1 MLPNQCL
8 FLEIKVSSAENSYHV
23 FLEQIKVKLFIRIVH
38 TFLKFHL
45 SNFKVMK
52 KILILMFLLGLN
64 LISFAQQTVSIVAGP
79 STMARNATVTYTA
92 SISIPTTLVWEATGM
107 DLISASGA
115 NATFKAVQD
124 GTAYVRLRSFNGI
137 EAEKEIHIGT
147 PRPEITGEHRVP
159 NGQYATFRASCRP
172 LANAT
177 NYQWILN
184 PVNGNTVYG
193 ANSQVLDVAFYNAGS
208 YQVIVRASNSYGTG
222 EYTSFGLN
230 VINERGYSITAY
242 PSPAS
247 QTLYID
253 FAIAKEQLNQALK
266 ATSKST
272 NTYNVHLFNIQG
284 SMVRTAQSAGEE
296 ISMDVSGLPNGNYI
310 LHIYDG
316 IEKKPITQKIVI
328 KH

>member
-1 MLPNQCL
+1 
-8 FLEIKVSSAENSYHV
+8 
-23 FLEQIKVKLFIRIVH
+23 
-38 TFLKFHL
+38 
-45 SNFKVMK
+45 MK
-52 KILILMFLLGLN
+52 KSLIFLLFLGLN
-64 LISFAQQTVSIVAGP
+64 LISFAQQKVSIVAGP
-79 STMARNATVTYTA
+79 STMARNAIVTYTA
-92 SISIPTTLVWEATGM
+92 SISVPTTLLWEATGM
-107 DLISASGA
+107 DLISASGT
-115 NATFKAVQD
+115 NATFKAIQD

-184 PVNGNTVYG
+184 PVNGNSVYG

-208 YQVIVRASNSYGTG
+208 YQVLVRASNSYGTG

-230 VINERGYSITAY
+230 VINESGYSIAAY

-253 FAIAKEQLNQALK
+253 FSVAKEQQNQTLNVTK
-266 ATSKST
+266 RNIS
-272 NTYNVHLFNIQG
+272 TYNVRLFNIQG
-284 SMVRTAQSAGEE
+284 SMVRTAQSTGDE

-316 IEKKPITQKIVI
+316 IEKNPITQKIVI
-328 KH
+328 RH